1 MPEEFMSTAVL
12 IGIIVV
18 GLIIVLTAIF
28 STWKKVPADKAAI
41 VTGLGKAK
49 VITGG
54 GVMVLPVLQRI
65 DYITLENISFDV
77 NMQGTLTADAVPI
90 EANGT
95 VVVKIKND
103 EAMIRSAVEQFNCG
117 KENETK
123 QHILWK
129 PPGMSV
135 KAVSVKL
142 SRI

>member
-1 MPEEFMSTAVL
+1 MPEQFMSTAVL
-12 IGIIVV
+12 MGIIVV

-117 KENETK
+117 RENR
-123 QHILWK
+123 
-129 PPGMSV
+129 
-135 KAVSVKL
+135 
-142 SRI
+142 SRIFPDLVRYL